1 MNEQMYILKL
11 FQDRLL
17 GLTNL
22 NTAFKPNFIILW
34 SELLYERIKS
44 FLYNSWYF

>member
-1 MNEQMYILKL
+1 MNEQIYILKL

-22 NTAFKPNFIILW
+22 NNAFKPNLVLFLQIRKQ
-34 SELLYERIKS
+34 LY
-44 FLYNSWYF
+44 FYVL